1 MSALPNIR
9 ALLKPVVSFR
19 AILQVLKSNC
29 VWDGSFSIDWCNF
42 HFFGRAPLYQYQ
54 ALQFSLWI
62 FLSDISQRR
71 PCRSFSPAGLSSDKL
86 FTGKISLNYIQPYC
100 TGIWNSGTSGYLQV
114 HTFHYQKSSV
124 FLHFSGGR
132 NTSSP
137 ITRKPPV
144 ICGCWRKIFS
154 CWWTLSMHL

>member
-1 MSALPNIR
+1 MALFQLIGAISISLAEYHYTRPRPCNSHCEFFCLTYHSV
-9 ALLKPVVSFR
+9 ALAGRL
-19 AILQVLKSNC
+19 ALQVS
-29 VWDGSFSIDWCNF
+29 VVISFSLEI
-42 HFFGRAPLYQYQ
+42 Y
-54 ALQFSLWI
+54 
-62 FLSDISQRR
+62 ISELH
-71 PCRSFSPAGLSSDKL
+71 PTILC
-86 FTGKISLNYIQPYC
+86 
-100 TGIWNSGTSGYLQV
+100 WNLGTSCYLQV

-144 ICGCWRKIFS
+144 ICGGWRKIFS